1 MADDDKK
8 VEVVELTEIVSKEE
22 QAVFEKII
30 GGNWKKYTR
39 VTMAALGILPWVGS
53 LLGAA
58 ATLSSENDQEDTTKL
73 LFLWIKEHEIKL
85 KELGTTLNSIFGRFE
100 SFGERINQRIESEEY
115 LGLVRKTFKKW
126 DEAETLEKRDMLRK
140 LITNAGGITVVQ
152 DDWVRMFLDWIEQY
166 HELHFSIIAQIH
178 QNPNITRKA
187 MWMNIKGSIPK
198 DNSAEADMFK
208 LLIDDLTRG
217 RVIRQKREANS
228 QGQFYKKQR
237 RESRS
242 SDFMESPF
250 DDEDQYVLTE
260 LGTGFVQYVMN
271 ELTPQIEGSHQS

>member
-1 MADDDKK
+1 M
-8 VEVVELTEIVSKEE
+8 
-22 QAVFEKII
+22 
-30 GGNWKKYTR
+30 
-39 VTMAALGILPWVGS
+39 
-53 LLGAA
+53 
-58 ATLSSENDQEDTTKL
+58 
-73 LFLWIKEHEIKL
+73 WIKEHEIKL
-85 KELGTTLNSIFGRFE
+85 KELGVTLNSIFGRFE

-126 DEAETLEKRDMLRK
+126 DEAETLEKREMLRK

-178 QNPNITRKA
+178 QNPGITRKA
-187 MWMNIKGSIPK
+187 MWMNVKGSIPK
-198 DNSAEADMFK
+198 DNSSEADMFK

-217 RVIRQKREANS
+217 RVIRQKREVNS

-237 RESRS
+237 REARS

-271 ELTPQIEGSHQS
+271 ELTPQIGDSSKS

>member
-1 MADDDKK
+1 MADKDKK
-8 VEVVELTEIVSKEE
+8 IEVIETADLVSKEE
-22 QAVFEKII
+22 AVLEKIT

-39 VTMAALGILPWVGS
+39 VTMAALGIWPWVGS

-58 ATLSSENDQEDTTKL
+58 ATLSSENDQEETTKL

-85 KELGTTLNSIFGRFE
+85 KELGIILNSIFGCFE
-100 SFGERINQRIESEEY
+100 SFGERIKTRIESEEY

-126 DEAETLEKRDMLRK
+126 DEAETLEKREMLRK

-166 HELHFSIIAQIH
+166 HELHFSVIAQIH
-178 QNPNITRKA
+178 QNPNITRRA
-187 MWMNIKGSIPK
+187 MWMNIKGSIPR

-208 LLIDDLTRG
+208 LLIDGLTRG
-217 RVIRQKREANS
+217 RVIRQKREVNS

-237 RESRS
+237 REARQ

-250 DDEDQYVLTE
+250 DDQDPYELTE

-271 ELTPQIEGSHQS
+271 ELTPQISDGQ

>member
-1 MADDDKK
+1 MADEEKK
-8 VEVVELTEIVSKEE
+8 TEIIELTDIVSKEE
-22 QAVFEKII
+22 QAVLEKII

-100 SFGERINQRIESEEY
+100 SFGERINARIESEEY

-126 DEAETLEKRDMLRK
+126 DEAETLEKREMLRK

-178 QNPNITRKA
+178 KNPNITRRT
-187 MWMNIKGSIPK
+187 MWMNIKGNIPR

-217 RVIRQKREANS
+217 RVIRQKREVNS

-237 RESRS
+237 REARQ

-250 DDEDQYVLTE
+250 DNEDPYELTE

-271 ELTPQIEGSHQS
+271 ELTPQIGDGQ

>member
-1 MADDDKK
+1 MEDDKK
-8 VEVVELTEIVSKEE
+8 LVKQTGDIVSKEE
-22 QAVFEKII
+22 QAVLEKII

-39 VTMAALGILPWVGS
+39 VTMAALGILSWVGS

-100 SFGERINQRIESEEY
+100 SFGERINARIESEEY

-126 DEAETLEKRDMLRK
+126 DEAETLEKREMLRK

-178 QNPNITRKA
+178 KNPDITRRA
-187 MWMNIKGSIPK
+187 MWMNIKGNIPR

-217 RVIRQKREANS
+217 RVIRQKREVNGL
-228 QGQFYKKQR
+228 GQFYKKQR
-237 RESRS
+237 REARQ

-250 DDEDQYVLTE
+250 DNEDPYELTE

-271 ELTPQIEGSHQS
+271 ELTPQIGDGQ

>member
-8 VEVVELTEIVSKEE
+8 AEIVELTDIVSKEE
-22 QAVFEKII
+22 QAVLEKII
-30 GGNWKKYTR
+30 GGGWKKYTR

-85 KELGTTLNSIFGRFE
+85 KELGATLNSIFGRFE

-126 DEAETLEKRDMLRK
+126 DEAETLEKREMLRK
-140 LITNAGGITVVQ
+140 LITNAGGITIVQ

-187 MWMNIKGSIPK
+187 MWMNVKGNIPK

-217 RVIRQKREANS
+217 RVIRQKREANR

-237 RESRS
+237 REARQ

-271 ELTPQIEGSHQS
+271 ELTPQIGDSSKS

>member
-1 MADDDKK
+1 MATDDNK
-8 VEVVELTEIVSKEE
+8 EVDNIKTDIVSKEE
-22 QAVFEKII
+22 QAVLEKII

-85 KELGTTLNSIFGRFE
+85 KELGVTLNSIFGRFE

-178 QNPNITRKA
+178 KNPGITRYT

-198 DNSAEADMFK
+198 DNSSEADMFK

-217 RVIRQKREANS
+217 RVIRQRRKVNS
-228 QGQFYKKQR
+228 AGQFLKKTPQR
-237 RESRS
+237 GGSTS
-242 SDFMESPF
+242 SVMESPF
-250 DDEDQYVLTE
+250 DNTDPYVLTE

-271 ELTPQIEGSHQS
+271 ELTPQIGDGQ